1 MPHTKTRRRQARG
14 CSRQRSSHPLRRRV
28 GTQPAATHPLLDRE
42 LSCSLRGDLSESRM
56 PAWETLQCP
65 VSVSR
70 GTAAGWTQ
78 QAVCVCSRKGSLNV
92 CGGLERGGWAREI
105 QQQAHAMDPSMRCLA
120 WPGSANGATHASPGQ
135 RPGSL
140 KGRNKPWFVRTF
152 RTGVAPSGLVGLG
165 RGKTRGVAPGCLEAA
180 PLGRPA
186 SGSLAKTA
194 SRSATPWVGKRGMP
208 HTRTRRHEEDM
219 RLGAQ
224 AGVHAHSWSWG
235 WARHCPPPREGTR
248 PTAWGLCGRAVSA
261 LAWS

>member
-1 MPHTKTRRRQARG
+1 
-14 CSRQRSSHPLRRRV
+14 
-28 GTQPAATHPLLDRE
+28 
-42 LSCSLRGDLSESRM
+42 
-56 PAWETLQCP
+56 
-65 VSVSR
+65 
-70 GTAAGWTQ
+70 
-78 QAVCVCSRKGSLNV
+78 VCSRKGSLNV
-92 CGGLERGGWAREI
+92 FGGLERGGWAREI

-224 AGVHAHSWSWG
+224 AEVHAHSWSWG
-235 WARHCPPPREGTR
+235 WARHWTPPREGTR
-248 PTAWGLCGRAVSA
+248 PTAWGSCGRAGWGLAGLRTAARCRCHFHSGPGLGA
-261 LAWS
+261 LTRRSGVRLCRDDSVGREVMAKQMLAQAEE